1 VRLLQEPTKGF
12 VLCGFSAKL
21 ATDLIPPANWISL
34 LLQTGRALIQTGR
47 KGTPMSTKK
56 LFGIVT
62 AALLAGS
69 LFAADVVLNP
79 DHPDSYVVV
88 KGDTLWDISS
98 MFLRDP
104 WLWPEIWYVNPQ
116 IANPHL
122 IYPGDILTLVYVDGK
137 PQLRMSRG
145 YPTVNMSP
153 QIREESLDKAIPTIP
168 IDSIKQ
174 FLTRAIVVGEN
185 ELESAPY
192 VLQSAGEHVVTGA
205 GDRVYVRGIEG
216 DTEPLWD
223 IYEPGPAYIDPDTDE
238 VLGYQALYVG
248 TGPVQQ
254 LGDPATLLLTETT
267 REVRVGDRL
276 LPMRRSG
283 SVTHFQPHAAPA
295 GTEGRIISVIDGVR
309 EIGQYNV
316 VAINRGTREGME
328 TGHVLKIYQSGKIVR
343 DEISGKR
350 NDKVKLPDEE
360 AGVLMIFS
368 AFEKVSLGLVM
379 EAHRAI
385 HINDIV
391 RTP

>member
-1 VRLLQEPTKGF
+1 
-12 VLCGFSAKL
+12 
-21 ATDLIPPANWISL
+21 
-34 LLQTGRALIQTGR
+34 
-47 KGTPMSTKK
+47 

-79 DHPDSYVVV
+79 EHPDRYVVV
-88 KGDTLWDISS
+88 KGDTLWDISA

-122 IYPGDILTLVYVDGK
+122 IYPGDILNLVYVDGK
-137 PQLRMSRG
+137 PQLRMTRG
-145 YPTVNMSP
+145 YPTVNLSP
-153 QIREESLDKAIPTIP
+153 QIREESLEKAIPTIP

-174 FLTRAIVVGEN
+174 FLTRTIVVGED
-185 ELESAPY
+185 ELDSAPY
-192 VLQSAGEHVVTGA
+192 VVQSADEHVVSGA
-205 GDRVYVRGIEG
+205 GDRVYVRGIEN
-216 DTEPLWD
+216 ESQPLFD
-223 IYEPGPAYIDPDTDE
+223 IFEPGGPYIDPDSGE
-238 VLGYQALYVG
+238 ILGDQALYVG
-248 TGPVQQ
+248 NGPVQQ
-254 LGDPATLLLTETT
+254 FGDPATLLLAETT

-276 LPMRRSG
+276 LPMKRTG

-295 GTEGRIISVIDGVR
+295 GTEGRIISVIDGVT

-328 TGHVLKIYQSGKIVR
+328 TGHVLKIYQAGKVIR

-360 AGVLMIFS
+360 AGILMIFS

-385 HINDIV
+385 HIKDIV

>member
-1 VRLLQEPTKGF
+1 
-12 VLCGFSAKL
+12 
-21 ATDLIPPANWISL
+21 
-34 LLQTGRALIQTGR
+34 
-47 KGTPMSTKK
+47 MSTKK

-69 LFAADVVLNP
+69 LFAADVALNP
-79 DHPDSYVVV
+79 EHPDRYVVV

-104 WLWPEIWYVNPQ
+104 WLWPEVWYVNPQ

-185 ELESAPY
+185 ELDSAPY
-192 VLQSAGEHVVTGA
+192 VLQSADEHVVTGA

-216 DTEPLWD
+216 DTEPLFD

-248 TGPVQQ
+248 NGPVQQ
-254 LGDPATLLLTETT
+254 FGDPATLLLTETT

-276 LPMRRSG
+276 LPMRRTG
-283 SVTHFQPHAAPA
+283 SVTHFQPHAVPA
-295 GTEGRIISVIDGVR
+295 GTEGRIISVIDGVT

-328 TGHVLKIYQSGKIVR
+328 SGHVLKIYQAGKVVR

-350 NDKVKLPDEE
+350 NDRVKLPDEE
-360 AGVLMIFS
+360 AGILMVFS

>member
-1 VRLLQEPTKGF
+1 
-12 VLCGFSAKL
+12 
-21 ATDLIPPANWISL
+21 
-34 LLQTGRALIQTGR
+34 
-47 KGTPMSTKK
+47 MSTKK
-56 LFGIVT
+56 LFGIVI

-79 DHPDSYVVV
+79 EHPDRYVVV

-104 WLWPEIWYVNPQ
+104 WLWPEVWYVNPQ

-137 PQLRMSRG
+137 PQLRMTRG

-174 FLTRAIVVGEN
+174 FLTRAIVVGEG
-185 ELESAPY
+185 ELDSAPY
-192 VLQSAGEHVVTGA
+192 VVQSADEHVVTGA

-216 DTEPLWD
+216 DNEPLFD
-223 IYEPGPAYIDPDTDE
+223 IFEPGPAYIDPDSGE
-238 VLGYQALYVG
+238 LLGYQALYVG
-248 TGPVQQ
+248 NGPVQQ
-254 LGDPATLLLTETT
+254 FGDPATLLLSETT

-276 LPMRRSG
+276 LPMKRTA
-283 SVTHFQPHAAPA
+283 SVSHFQPHSAPP
-295 GTEGRIISVIDGVR
+295 GTEGRIMSVIDGVT
-309 EIGQYNV
+309 EIGQYDV
-316 VAINRGTREGME
+316 VAINRGTREAME
-328 TGHVLKIYQSGKIVR
+328 TGQVLKIYQAGKVIN

-350 NDKVKLPDEE
+350 NDRVKLPDEE
-360 AGVLMIFS
+360 AGILMVFS
-368 AFEKVSLGLVM
+368 VFEKVSFGLVI

>member
-1 VRLLQEPTKGF
+1 
-12 VLCGFSAKL
+12 
-21 ATDLIPPANWISL
+21 
-34 LLQTGRALIQTGR
+34 
-47 KGTPMSTKK
+47 MSTKK
-56 LFGIVT
+56 LFGIVI

-79 DHPDSYVVV
+79 EHPDRYVVV

-104 WLWPEIWYVNPQ
+104 WLWPEVWYVNPQ

-137 PQLRMSRG
+137 PQLRMTRG

-174 FLTRAIVVGEN
+174 FLTRAIVVGEG
-185 ELESAPY
+185 ELDSAPY
-192 VLQSAGEHVVTGA
+192 VVQSADEHVVTGA

-216 DTEPLWD
+216 DNEPLYD
-223 IYEPGPAYIDPDTDE
+223 IYEPGPAYIDPDSGE
-238 VLGYQALYVG
+238 LLGYQALYVG
-248 TGPVQQ
+248 NGPVQQ
-254 LGDPATLLLTETT
+254 FGDPATLLLSETT

-276 LPMRRSG
+276 LPMMRTRAVS
-283 SVTHFQPHAAPA
+283 HFQPHAAPPE
-295 GTEGRIISVIDGVR
+295 TEGRIMSVIDGVT
-309 EIGQYNV
+309 EIGQYDV

-328 TGHVLKIYQSGKIVR
+328 TGHVLKIYQAGKVIN
-343 DEISGKR
+343 DTISGKR

-360 AGVLMIFS
+360 AGILMVFNV
-368 AFEKVSLGLVM
+368 FEKVSFGLVM

>member
-1 VRLLQEPTKGF
+1 
-12 VLCGFSAKL
+12 
-21 ATDLIPPANWISL
+21 
-34 LLQTGRALIQTGR
+34 
-47 KGTPMSTKK
+47 MSTKK

-79 DHPDSYVVV
+79 EHPDRYVVV

-104 WLWPEIWYVNPQ
+104 WLWPEVWYVNPQ

-137 PQLRMSRG
+137 PQLQMTRG
-145 YPTVNMSP
+145 YPTVNLSP

-174 FLTRAIVVGEN
+174 FLTRSIVVGEG
-185 ELESAPY
+185 ELDSAPY
-192 VLQSAGEHVVTGA
+192 VVQSADEHVVTGA

-216 DTEPLWD
+216 ENEPLFD
-223 IYEPGPAYIDPDTDE
+223 IFEPGPAYIDPDSDE
-238 VLGYQALYVG
+238 LLGYQALYVG
-248 TGPVQQ
+248 NGPVQQ
-254 LGDPATLLLTETT
+254 FGDPATLLLAETT

-276 LPMRRSG
+276 LPMKRTG
-283 SVTHFQPHAAPA
+283 FVTHFQPHAAPP
-295 GTEGRIISVIDGVR
+295 GTDGRIMSVIDGVT
-309 EIGQYNV
+309 EIGQYDV

-328 TGHVLKIYQSGKIVR
+328 TGHVLKIYQAGKVIN

-350 NDKVKLPDEE
+350 NDRVKLPDEE
-360 AGVLMIFS
+360 AGILMVFS
-368 AFEKVSLGLVM
+368 VFEKVSLGLVI

-385 HINDIV
+385 HIDDIV

>member
-1 VRLLQEPTKGF
+1 
-12 VLCGFSAKL
+12 
-21 ATDLIPPANWISL
+21 
-34 LLQTGRALIQTGR
+34 
-47 KGTPMSTKK
+47 MSTKK
-56 LFGIVT
+56 LFGIVI

-88 KGDTLWDISS
+88 KGDTLWDISA

-104 WLWPEIWYVNPQ
+104 WLWPEVWYVNPQ

-137 PQLRMSRG
+137 PQLRMNRG

-168 IDSIKQ
+168 IGSIKQ
-174 FLTRAIVVGEN
+174 FLTRTIVVGEN
-185 ELESAPY
+185 ELDNAPY
-192 VLQSAGEHVVTGA
+192 VVQSAGEHVVTGA

-216 DTEPLWD
+216 DSEPLFD
-223 IYEPGPAYIDPDTDE
+223 IFEPGDAYIDPDTGE
-238 VLGYQALYVG
+238 ILGYEALYVG
-248 TGPVQQ
+248 NGPVQQ
-254 LGDPATLLLTETT
+254 FGDPATLLLTETT

-276 LPMRRSG
+276 LPMRRTGAVS
-283 SVTHFQPHAAPA
+283 HFQPHAAPP
-295 GTEGRIISVIDGVR
+295 GTEGRIISVIDGVT

-328 TGHVLKIYQSGKIVR
+328 VGHVLEIYQAGKVIR

-350 NDKVKLPDEE
+350 NDRVKLPDEE
-360 AGVLMIFS
+360 AGLLMVFS
-368 AFEKVSLGLVM
+368 TFEKVSLGLVM
-379 EAHRAI
+379 EATRAI